1 MSAHPLITCS
11 PVLEEPPPFLPTGNL
26 WISLP
31 LIDRRD
37 GSLWRLGVL
46 HEHLNGLLEA
56 EGDPLIRPFLTVD
69 GQAVD
74 WGGRLEWS
82 REGFWIPTWR
92 FRAEDVEVEGRLWA
106 PIAERGLVYQVRV
119 ALRSGSPRQ
128 VILGFEGRWMKALL
142 SRFASR
148 PLPGTW
154 SGGRDPWTGSG
165 VAEFQAG
172 LPLLALGWQV
182 EAPLS
187 LEITSEQPFAYRCF
201 QTRDLHPG
209 ENLEAVL
216 YVAVAP
222 DGDGARTG
230 ALHLRRRGATA
241 LLRETR
247 RWLESRALPLEDPEL
262 AARLNEN
269 LFFAYFFSQGDCL
282 DTGAPVMVTSRSPLY
297 YVSGAFWSRDA
308 FLWSFPAIVLVD
320 AERARQLL
328 RRCLPR
334 YLPHIA
340 DHALYL
346 NGVPLYPG
354 FELDQ
359 AAAPL
364 LALWRYVRDTGDVN
378 LLREPAIAEA
388 IPLLLQEITA
398 HRDPETGLYE
408 TFLLPT
414 DDPTDYPL
422 VIYDNVLVWAAFR
435 AAADLLRRQGAEVE
449 AARWEAEAEQLAEA
463 IRRHGI
469 VEGPEGPMW
478 AWARDRQ
485 GRWELR
491 EEPPGS
497 LRLLAYYGFCDPED
511 PIYRNTVRWLASPA
525 NPYFFP
531 GPFGGPGSPHFPFPG
546 VFDLANR
553 LLTDPDRGSW
563 RWCGARPWTGAWHA
577 SPSIRRRASCAR
589 GRRWPAWPA
598 SWPGPCGRAS
608 EAIAGSSRVLSAD
621 GSGGSLFHSA
631 QEFQKALKIRLQR
644 KASCRAR
651 ATRSGSRSKR

>member
-1 MSAHPLITCS
+1 MSAHPLITRP

-119 ALRSGSPRQ
+119 TLRSGSPRQ

-201 QTRDLHPG
+201 QTQDLHPG

-230 ALHLRRRGATA
+230 GLHLRRRGATA

-247 RWLESRALPLEDPEL
+247 ASTKTSSSLT
-262 AARLNEN
+262 
-269 LFFAYFFSQGDCL
+269 FS
-282 DTGAPVMVTSRSPLY
+282 
-297 YVSGAFWSRDA
+297 
-308 FLWSFPAIVLVD
+308 
-320 AERARQLL
+320 
-328 RRCLPR
+328 
-334 YLPHIA
+334 
-340 DHALYL
+340 
-346 NGVPLYPG
+346 
-354 FELDQ
+354 
-359 AAAPL
+359 
-364 LALWRYVRDTGDVN
+364 
-378 LLREPAIAEA
+378 
-388 IPLLLQEITA
+388 
-398 HRDPETGLYE
+398 
-408 TFLLPT
+408 
-414 DDPTDYPL
+414 
-422 VIYDNVLVWAAFR
+422 
-435 AAADLLRRQGAEVE
+435 
-449 AARWEAEAEQLAEA
+449 
-463 IRRHGI
+463 
-469 VEGPEGPMW
+469 
-478 AWARDRQ
+478 
-485 GRWELR
+485 
-491 EEPPGS
+491 
-497 LRLLAYYGFCDPED
+497 
-511 PIYRNTVRWLASPA
+511 
-525 NPYFFP
+525 
-531 GPFGGPGSPHFPFPG
+531 
-546 VFDLANR
+546 
-553 LLTDPDRGSW
+553 
-563 RWCGARPWTGAWHA
+563 
-577 SPSIRRRASCAR
+577 
-589 GRRWPAWPA
+589 
-598 SWPGPCGRAS
+598 
-608 EAIAGSSRVLSAD
+608 
-621 GSGGSLFHSA
+621 
-631 QEFQKALKIRLQR
+631 
-644 KASCRAR
+644 AR
-651 ATRSGSRSKR
+651 ATVWTQGLR

>member
-1 MSAHPLITCS
+1 MSAHPLITRP

-119 ALRSGSPRQ
+119 TLRSGSPRQ

-201 QTRDLHPG
+201 QTQDLHPG

-230 ALHLRRRGATA
+230 GLHLRRRGVTA

-553 LLTDPDRGSW
+553 LLTDPDPGILEVVRRAPLDGGLACESIDPQTGIV
-563 RWCGARPWTGAWHA
+563 RTGAAMA
-577 SPSIRRRASCAR
+577 SLAGFLAWALWARQRGHRRFFE
-589 GRRWPAWPA
+589 
-598 SWPGPCGRAS
+598 GPLR
-608 EAIAGSSRVLSAD
+608 
-621 GSGGSLFHSA
+621 
-631 QEFQKALKIRLQR
+631 
-644 KASCRAR
+644 
-651 ATRSGSRSKR
+651 